1 MNESKANKEKGTYD
15 LVIQI
20 EDQPLDSE
28 ASEVCLLGLKN
39 FQRKW
44 FLYFFSSSLLEI
56 MKTVNFFPLQIEKE

>member
-28 ASEVCLLGLKN
+28 ASEVSLLGLKN

-44 FLYFFSSSLLEI
+44 FLYFFSSSPLEI
-56 MKTVNFFPLQIEKE
+56 MKTANFFPLQIEKE